1 MYWLGFNQELAV
13 DMGLDLIDLSLIYYL
28 ETKVKK
34 DEFKKVLINN
44 ETYYKIVYRDILEDL
59 PILKMTVTRSIG
71 DRLKK
76 LERYNVLTKLV
87 NKGEFGTYVIF
98 KFNKGYLY
106 LK

>member
-1 MYWLGFNQELAV
+1 MDWLGFNQEIAV

-28 ETKVKK
+28 ETKVKE

-44 ETYYKIVYRDILEDL
+44 ETYYKIVYREILEDL

-76 LERYNVLTKLV
+76 LEKYNILKKLV

-98 KFNKGYLY
+98 KFKKGYLY